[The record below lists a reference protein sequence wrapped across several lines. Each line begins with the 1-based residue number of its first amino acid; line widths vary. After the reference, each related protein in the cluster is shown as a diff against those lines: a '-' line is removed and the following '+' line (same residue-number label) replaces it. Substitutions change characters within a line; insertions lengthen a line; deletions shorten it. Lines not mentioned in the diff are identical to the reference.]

1 MSVDEPVLPA
11 GSPSIPLSSEARQA
25 YEDLFNSLED
35 AIENTTDVALLQA
48 LNPMQ
53 TQVGNVLTKD
63 NMYRLHQNTA
73 LLEALQKQIDDT
85 NEGLKTLQK
94 QISSIAAGFDVA
106 GQVLAAINKVLS
118 LVPGI

>member
-1 MSVDEPVLPA
+1 MSVDEPVVPA
-11 GSPSIPLSSEARQA
+11 GSPSIPLSTEARQA
-25 YEDLFNSLED
+25 YEDLFDSLED

-53 TQVGNVLTKD
+53 TEVGNVLTKD
-63 NMYRLHQNTA
+63 NMYRLHRNTA